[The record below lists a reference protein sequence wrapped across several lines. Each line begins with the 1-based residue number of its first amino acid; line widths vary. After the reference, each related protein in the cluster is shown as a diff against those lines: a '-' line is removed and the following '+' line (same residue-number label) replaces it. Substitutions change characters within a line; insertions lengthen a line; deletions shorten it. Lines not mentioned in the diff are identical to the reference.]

1 MCFLKRFVFILFTA
15 INVLASANAF
25 AQSSSAVSGQILYLP
40 FASHFRDSA
49 ITRALLN
56 VQAGAGLTFES
67 DALGRSSQAGSF
79 SGEKGGYLTVAD
91 APALRLDRD
100 FTIVCYIRP
109 ENKGVQHS
117 QFTILSKLEQAL
129 GSELVSGYEI
139 QVQDNRLT
147 FETSSLH
154 VQSVFKEYLSTQ
166 ELRYGIWQQV
176 AVSFNGYF
184 VQLYID
190 GQPAGAYQRQT
201 PLSMNKAPLR
211 IGQRSSFDPSAGALM
226 AYKGGMDEV
235 MLFNRVLDQQ
245 DLQNLA
251 LTHPAPLEV
260 KEIIRPKKP
269 TDAVFWAA
277 FHFFDTDTKAPLP
290 FVKAFLDL
298 PMDTVLQSNSHK
310 AGIFLPSKAA
320 FKMEAVLPGYLPLDT
335 LIQPNQEDSSG
346 IFTFFLSKVELNK
359 AMVLDHVL
367 FVQSKPDLLPES
379 FSSLD
384 KLCLL
389 MQENPQSTI
398 FLSGHTDNQ
407 GDPRLNV
414 QLSEQRVETVKN
426 YLVAKGIDAARVTG
440 KGFGGSRPIAPNNTE
455 DNRRK
460 NRRVECTVTSL

>member
-15 INVLASANAF
+15 INVLATANAF
-25 AQSSSAVSGQILYLP
+25 AQSSSSVSGQILYLP

-49 ITRALLN
+49 LTRTLLP
-56 VQAGAGLTFES
+56 VQVGAGLSFES
-67 DALGRSSQAGSF
+67 DALGRSAQAGFF
-79 SGEKGGYLTVAD
+79 SGEKGAYLTVSD
-91 APALRLDRD
+91 AAVLRLDRD
-100 FTIVCYIRP
+100 FTIVCYLRP

-129 GSELVSGYEI
+129 GSDLVSGYEI

-154 VQSVFKEYLSTQ
+154 VQSKFKEYLSTR
-166 ELRYGIWQQV
+166 ELRYGVWQQV

-184 VQLYID
+184 IQLYID
-190 GQPAGAYQRQT
+190 GEPAGAFQRQT
-201 PLSMNKAPLR
+201 PISMNKAPLR
-211 IGQRSSFDPSAGALM
+211 IGQRSSFDAGAGALM
-226 AYKGGMDEV
+226 AYKGGLDEIMV
-235 MLFNRVLDQQ
+235 FNRVLDQQ
-245 DLQNLA
+245 DLKNLA
-251 LTHPAPLEV
+251 LTNPAPVEV

-269 TDAVFWAA
+269 NEAVFWAA
-277 FHFFDTDTKAPLP
+277 FHFFDAETKAPLP
-290 FVKAFLDL
+290 FVKVLL
-298 PMDTVLQSNSHK
+298 PSPMDTVLQSNSHK
-310 AGIFLPSKAA
+310 AGLFLNSRSA
-320 FKMEAVLPGYLPLDT
+320 FKLEAILPGYMPLDS
-335 LIQPNQEDSSG
+335 LIQPAQEDSAG
-346 IFTFFLSKVELNK
+346 IFTLFLSKVEVNK

-367 FVQSKPDLLPES
+367 FVQSKPELLPES
-379 FSSLD
+379 FSALD
-384 KLCLL
+384 RLCLL

-426 YLVAKGIDAARVTG
+426 YLVAKGIAATRITG
-440 KGFGGSRPIAPNNTE
+440 KGFGGSRPMAPNNTE